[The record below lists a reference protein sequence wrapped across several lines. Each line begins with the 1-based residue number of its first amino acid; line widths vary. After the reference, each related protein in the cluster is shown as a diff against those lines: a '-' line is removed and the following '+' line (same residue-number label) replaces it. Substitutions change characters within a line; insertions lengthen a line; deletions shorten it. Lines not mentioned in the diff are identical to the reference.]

1 MSREYSQQE
10 LLLLSNYVYIPA
22 SVSDRPIN
30 EVINAYRDDSGSFSA
45 KSVMGAAAGGGMCAE
60 DVAIVFAK
68 MDEHISS
75 DPSFG
80 HLSVSRTLEEKDV
93 RALCFTDR
101 KDESPVVVFRGTGGT
116 ENAWRDN
123 FDGAYEEDTKIQKI
137 ADDFIKTECS
147 MYEDIVVTG
156 HSKGGNLAQYVTVR
170 NGNIVGSCV
179 SYDGQGFGGD
189 FISSNRELVETAAPK
204 ITSISSYNDFVN
216 ILLTCI
222 AGTSIYIANDDSIAG
237 AHSPTTLLTHN
248 TFDENGKITSTVSQG
263 LVAKGLDALTEVIVK
278 GLEPLS
284 DGGKHSLGDIAGS
297 AVSSALSSQKGE
309 IVNDCIAPTIGLA
322 AAQAIK
328 TMMPCDEVSVRNPPV
343 SSVHIDMMCCQMAS
357 DDLTAAIRKTE
368 RMIMRIERVRAD
380 IAHSVTTS
388 LVAERALGGICD
400 DLGDV
405 IRKLQDISGTVE
417 YALERYANA
426 ESEVIALLNA

>member
-1 MSREYSQQE
+1 MNRTYSQQE

-22 SVSDRPIN
+22 SVSDRPIC
-30 EVINAYRDDSGSFSA
+30 EIIDAYRDASGSFSRE
-45 KSVMGAAAGGGMCAE
+45 SVMGAAAGGGMCAE
-60 DVAIVFAK
+60 DVATVFAK
-68 MDEHISS
+68 MDEHISA

-80 HLSVSRTLEEKDV
+80 QLSVSRTLEEKDV
-93 RALCFTDR
+93 RALCFTDK

-170 NGNIVGSCV
+170 NDKIVSSCV
-179 SYDGQGFGGD
+179 SYDGQGFGDD
-189 FISSNRELVETAAPK
+189 FISSNGELIKSASPK

-263 LVAKGLDALTEVIVK
+263 IVAKGLDALAGVIVK

-284 DGGKHSLGDIAGS
+284 DGEKHSLGNVAGS
-297 AVSSALSSQKGE
+297 AVSSALCAQKGE
-309 IVNDCIAPTIGLA
+309 IVNDCIAPAIGLA
-322 AAQAIK
+322 CAQALK
-328 TMMPCDEVSVRNPPV
+328 TMMPCDEVSIGDPPV
-343 SSVHIDMMCCQMAS
+343 SSMHMDILCCKMAA
-357 DDLTAAIRKTE
+357 DDITAAMRKVD
-368 RMIMRIERVRAD
+368 RMAVRIERIRGE

-388 LVAERALGGICD
+388 LVAERALGSICD
-400 DLGDV
+400 DLGA
-405 IRKLQDISGTVE
+405 IKAELQGISGSVE
-417 YALERYANA
+417 YAAQRYARA
-426 ESEVIALLNA
+426 EDEVIALFGA